1 MALSDRQRHEAY
13 EALTDAFA
21 ERTDLVIEMLR
32 PAHDLATTTDI
43 DAVRRDLGQQVESL
57 RREVGRQFAGVQ
69 NEFAGVQN
77 EFVGVQNEF
86 AGVRHEFA
94 AVRHELAEMEARLSL
109 SFERRINEAF
119 AAQTRT
125 LVLGLVGAFMLTA
138 LTNVLAVRLR

>member
-32 PAHDLATTTDI
+32 PAHDLATTTDV
-43 DAVRRDLGQQVESL
+43 DAVRRDLGQQVESF
-57 RREVGRQFAGVQ
+57 RREVGREFAGVQ
-69 NEFAGVQN
+69 NEFA
-77 EFVGVQNEF
+77 GVQNEF

-138 LTNVLAVRLR
+138 LTNVLAVVLG

>member
-32 PAHDLATTTDI
+32 PAHDLATTTDV

-69 NEFAGVQN
+69 NEFAGV
-77 EFVGVQNEF
+77 
-86 AGVRHEFA
+86 
-94 AVRHELAEMEARLSL
+94 RHELAEMEARLSL

-119 AAQTRT
+119 AAQTLT

-138 LTNVLAVRLR
+138 LTNVLAVMLR

>member
-32 PAHDLATTTDI
+32 PAHDLATTTDV

-69 NEFAGVQN
+69 NEFAG
-77 EFVGVQNEF
+77 
-86 AGVRHEFA
+86 
-94 AVRHELAEMEARLSL
+94 VRHELAEMEARLSL

-138 LTNVLAVRLR
+138 LTNVLAVMLR